1 VRLPPIPNRQQRVK
15 TMKHQSVSDLEV
27 GLEEILR
34 SPKNNG
40 VVEMIVRRPG
50 VDKREVLE
58 QGELD
63 IAEGLIGDSWR
74 IRGRTRMPDGS
85 AHPEIQLTIMNSRV
99 VALVATTKERWPL
112 AGDQLYVD
120 LDLSKDNL
128 PPGTLLEL
136 GTAVVEVSSVP
147 HTGCKKFV
155 ERFGLDAMTFVN
167 SRRGKMLGLRGINAK
182 VVKSGGVCTK
192 DIAKKVS

>member
-1 VRLPPIPNRQQRVK
+1 
-15 TMKHQSVSDLEV
+15 MKHQSVSDLAM

-34 SPKNNG
+34 SPKNSG

-50 VDKREVLE
+50 VDEREVIE

-63 IAEGLIGDSWR
+63 IADGLIGDSWR
-74 IRGRTRMPDGS
+74 IRGSTRTPDGS
-85 AHPEIQLTIMNSRV
+85 AHPEMQLTIMNARV
-99 VALVATTKERWPL
+99 VALVATTRERWAL

-120 LDLSKDNL
+120 LDLSNDNL
-128 PPGTLLEL
+128 PPGTLLAL

-167 SRRGKMLGLRGINAK
+167 SQHGKMLGLRGINAK
-182 VVKSGGVCTK
+182 VVKSGVVCTK